1 MNQKDM
7 GELPP
12 WVPKTDKEWQSRMY
26 AKNTAQA
33 TDLSSGRRKSDFYDI
48 PNPTKVYLVVEEH
61 PQGIG
66 HVGIVFEDDGGNTIG
81 YHFGSEVFLD
91 AAKLAGKPLNQMN
104 DKELIHYIYEVK
116 LTDMSWS
123 SGSPS
128 LRPGLFDRWRR
139 ERQEAI
145 EMLNKEKEENK

>member
-1 MNQKDM
+1 M

-66 HVGIVFEDDGGNTIG
+66 HVGIVFEDDGGNTSG